1 MGVTTQAAQKRF
13 SAEPVSGLDP
23 SQGFEPVKDLESG
36 LGYARGF
43 ESLILRCVHPPLCKP
58 DRLKT
63 FGAEYPQAPSST
75 HLWFP

>member
-36 LGYARGF
+36 LGYALAG
-43 ESLILRCVHPPLCKP
+43 SNPSSSAVCILRCVSP
-58 DRLKT
+58 T
-63 FGAEYPQAPSST
+63 A
-75 HLWFP
+75 